1 MLRILPI
8 VSAFVFLAASGISH
22 RLWTG
27 SWTITGEPGLSAA
40 RLAEVPA
47 TIGDWV
53 GVDQEVDARQLARA
67 EAAGY
72 LARRYVQR
80 LTNAEVSVF
89 IICGRPGPVA
99 VHTPDI
105 CYSGLGFQLTG
116 TAAPYEV
123 EGDTEMPPA
132 AFFRGNFE
140 KADPTGPTRLRIYWA
155 WKAGRGWKAAAH
167 PRMSFGGLPAL
178 YKLYLVYRRMPGDE
192 LPEQDPCQD
201 FMHDLLPELEKVLSP
216 PS

>member
-8 VSAFVFLAASGISH
+8 VSAFVLLAASGVSH

-27 SWTITGEPGLSAA
+27 SWTVSDEPGLSAA

-47 TIGDWV
+47 TIGDWA
-53 GVDQEVDARQLARA
+53 GADQVVDARQLARA

-72 LARRYVQR
+72 LSRRYIQR
-80 LTNAEVSVF
+80 RTGAEVSVF

-105 CYSGLGFQLTG
+105 CYAGIGFQIVG
-116 TAAPYEV
+116 KPEPYQV
-123 EGDTEMPPA
+123 EGDGDTPSA
-132 AFFRGNFE
+132 SFFRGNFE
-140 KADPTGPTRLRIYWA
+140 KADPATTARLRIYWA
-155 WKAGRGWKAAAH
+155 WKAGPGWKAATH
-167 PRMSFGGLPAL
+167 PRLTFGGLPAL
-178 YKLYLVYRRMPGDE
+178 YKLYLVYRPVPGAE
-192 LPEQDPCQD
+192 LPEHDPCQD

-216 PS
+216 AS